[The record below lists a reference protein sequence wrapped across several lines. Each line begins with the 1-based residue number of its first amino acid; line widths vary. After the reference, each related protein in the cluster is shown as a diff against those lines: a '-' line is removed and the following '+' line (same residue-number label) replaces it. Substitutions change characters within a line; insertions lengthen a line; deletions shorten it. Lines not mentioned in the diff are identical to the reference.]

1 MPTVVIGTAGHIDH
15 GKTSLLRALTAMDA
29 DRLHVGAK
37 LVVSTSEGEE
47 EDEVIR
53 VIVDAVDAGVWVV
66 ETARNG
72 RVIVMK
78 GRGASYSITADDLR

>member
-1 MPTVVIGTAGHIDH
+1 
-15 GKTSLLRALTAMDA
+15 MDS

-53 VIVDAVDAGVWVV
+53 VIVDAVDTGVWVV

-72 RVIVMK
+72 RVVVMR
-78 GRGASYSITADDLR
+78 GRGASYSIAVDGFR

>member
-1 MPTVVIGTAGHIDH
+1 
-15 GKTSLLRALTAMDA
+15 MDA

-53 VIVDAVDAGVWVV
+53 VIVDAVDTGVWVV

-72 RVIVMK
+72 RVVVMR
-78 GRGASYSITADDLR
+78 GRAASYSIALDGLR